1 VRPPPQAPV
10 PQRFFS
16 FLASVFCRDNFGVA
30 PIWHRLGVSWKEHHS
45 RHLPTS
51 SYFVLRPESE
61 RMLRQ
66 WPRGT
71 THVHDK
77 AAKVEVAATVKLR
90 KIQPTAMAGVMVA
103 NVMAHRCL
111 K

>member
-1 VRPPPQAPV
+1 MAWETAENGLLIIGSQVRALVRPPPQAPV

-61 RMLRQ
+61 RMLGQ

-77 AAKVEVAATVKLR
+77 AAKVEVAATVTPLD
-90 KIQPTAMAGVMVA
+90 V
-103 NVMAHRCL
+103 
-111 K
+111 